1 VAFPNALCAL
11 VAPMGLNR
19 VVTTTTRSR
28 KQILDAPCA
37 EAVDLAREAAEL
49 AGPGEIGEHLGVEA
63 DGERVVTHLFAS
75 LHPAYAGWH
84 WAVTVA
90 RASRAK
96 NVTVN
101 EAVLLPGGAAVL
113 APPWVPWTDRLLP
126 GDLGPGDILPTA
138 EDDER
143 LEPGW
148 SGSALETAA
157 PAPGV
162 PDPAVEP
169 DAEDEPLGLLAV
181 ELHLTRPRV
190 LSPVGRDDAVDRWY
204 SGERGPHA
212 PLALAAPAQC
222 TSCGFFVP
230 MGGALGRVFGV
241 CANEQAPD
249 DGRVVS
255 LDHGCGAHSEALTTP
270 QPIADRPAAV
280 IDELEYDRLEYDEA
294 DDASAAA
301 GDTPIEA

>member
-1 VAFPNALCAL
+1 
-11 VAPMGLNR
+11 M
-19 VVTTTTRSR
+19 TTTTRSR

-37 EAVDLAREAAEL
+37 EAVELAREAAEL
-49 AGPGEIGEHLGVEA
+49 AGPGEIGEHLGAEA

-75 LHPAYAGWH
+75 LHPAYVGWH

-101 EAVLLPGGAAVL
+101 ETVLLPGGSAVL
-113 APPWVPWTDRLLP
+113 APAWVPWTDRLLP

-148 SGSALETAA
+148 SAALDAA
-157 PAPGV
+157 
-162 PDPAVEP
+162 DPAVDP
-169 DAEDEPLGLLAV
+169 DVEAEPLGLLAA
-181 ELHLTRPRV
+181 ELHLARPRV
-190 LSPVGRDDAVDRWY
+190 LSPVGRDDAIDRWY
-204 SGERGPHA
+204 SGERGPNA
-212 PLALAAPAQC
+212 PLALGAPAHC

-230 MGGALGRVFGV
+230 VGGSLGRVFGV

-270 QPIADRPAAV
+270 QSLAERPAAV
-280 IDELEYDRLEYDEA
+280 IDEMSYDRLVYDEVGA
-294 DDASAAA
+294 EAPAAA